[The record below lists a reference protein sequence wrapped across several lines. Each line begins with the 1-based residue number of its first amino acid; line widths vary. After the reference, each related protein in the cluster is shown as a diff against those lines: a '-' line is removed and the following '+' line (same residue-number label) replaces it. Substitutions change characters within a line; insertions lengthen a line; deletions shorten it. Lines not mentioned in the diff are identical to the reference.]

1 MCKDTFAEFNNIS
14 SVRIHQRPDAPGH
27 EYKDQP
33 SNVSFKS
40 NNSRKL
46 PTDFKDGQANSVK

>member
-1 MCKDTFAEFNNIS
+1 MCKETFAEFNNFS
-14 SVRIHQRPDAPGH
+14 SVRIHQRPDARGH
-27 EYKDQP
+27 EYKDES

-46 PTDFKDGQANSVK
+46 PTDFKDEQANSVK